1 MAAPSKWKSTVGL
14 AKGTCLAHGQLL
26 WNLQMH
32 FFLLSSLLI
41 TFQSGGSQV
50 LEKDIAGL

>member
-14 AKGTCLAHGQLL
+14 AKGTCPAHGQLL

-32 FFLLSSLLI
+32 FSAILLVDYIPKWWLP
-41 TFQSGGSQV
+41 GP
-50 LEKDIAGL
+50 